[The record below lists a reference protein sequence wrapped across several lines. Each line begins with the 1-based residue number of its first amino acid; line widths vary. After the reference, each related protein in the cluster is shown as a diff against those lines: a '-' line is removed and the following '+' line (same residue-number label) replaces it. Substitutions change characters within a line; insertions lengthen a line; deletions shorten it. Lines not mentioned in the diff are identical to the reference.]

1 MTTLRSYIDPDQQT
15 VTGPTSFMTERNE
28 IEVRCGI
35 CARPV
40 YVDEETYRLGTDEIR
55 SGLDNPFRCENCED
69 EYDDPAYEH

>member
-15 VTGPTSFMTERNE
+15 ATGATSFMTERNE

-40 YVDEETYRLGTDEIR
+40 YVDEETYRFGTDEIK

-69 EYDDPAYEH
+69 DYDDLA